1 LSKLSEMAAPK
12 SDQLN
17 ATDLVAGPIDI
28 TVTRYTVSAGEQPL
42 SLHAANIE
50 GRPWKPCKT
59 MMRWMSQAWK
69 TDEPADIVGKTIRL
83 YCDPEVFFGGMK
95 TGGIRI
101 SHLSHIDGDIALQE
115 GNRRQTKSLKIK
127 VVKPIPKAADVVPLK
142 VVEAPQETQADAFD
156 VLAFASEVANYLSTA
171 IDADEL
177 AAWWKEQEPTR
188 KKAGAADR
196 NAAIEIA
203 NTVKTKIAALR
214 GEGEV

>member
-1 LSKLSEMAAPK
+1 MSKLSEMAAPK

-83 YCDPEVFFGGMK
+83 YRDPEVFFGGMK

-127 VVKPIPKAADVVPLK
+127 VVRPIPKAADVVPLK
-142 VVEAPQETQADAFD
+142 VVTPEPDAPTQPDAFD
-156 VLAFASEVANYLSTA
+156 VLSFAGEVANYISTA
-171 IDADEL
+171 CDADEL
-177 AAWWKEQEPTR
+177 SAWWAEKMPLR
-188 KKAGAADR
+188 KQAAGVDAQAAR
-196 NAAIEIA
+196 Q
-203 NTVKTKIAALR
+203 IAASVTAKINELK
-214 GEGEV
+214 GEI